1 METDLGPDMSSNEYE
16 NAQLAV
22 SMLKASVYNLLMQ
35 HKATGL
41 RNVEIAKKLGIR
53 GGVGPHSDI
62 RHYDWISK
70 TILSIMEREE
80 VVEQI
85 GKHWHLK

>member
-1 METDLGPDMSSNEYE
+1 MSSEEYE
-16 NAQLAV
+16 NAQLAI
-22 SMLKASVYNLLMQ
+22 SMLKSAVYNLLEQ
-35 HKATGL
+35 HRETGL

-53 GGVGPHSDI
+53 GGVGPHTEI

>member
-1 METDLGPDMSSNEYE
+1 MASEEYE
-16 NAQLAV
+16 NAQLAI
-22 SMLKASVYNLLMQ
+22 SMLKSSVYNLLDQ
-35 HKATGL
+35 HRETGL

-53 GGVGPHSDI
+53 GGVGPHTEI

-70 TILSIMEREE
+70 TVLSIMEREE

>member
-1 METDLGPDMSSNEYE
+1 MGSDEYE
-16 NAQLAV
+16 NAQLAL
-22 SMLKASVYNLLMQ
+22 SMLKSSIYNLLSQ
-35 HKATGL
+35 HRQTGL

-53 GGVGPHSDI
+53 GGVGPHTDI